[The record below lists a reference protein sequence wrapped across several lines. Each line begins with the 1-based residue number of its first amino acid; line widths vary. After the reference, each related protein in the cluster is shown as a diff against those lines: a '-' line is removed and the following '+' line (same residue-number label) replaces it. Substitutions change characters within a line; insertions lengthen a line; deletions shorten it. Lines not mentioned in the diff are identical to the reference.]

1 MKKTII
7 TSLTVF
13 TCLFASALNSQA
25 ININP
30 KYSAMYCSTKSGTIT
45 NTETCESITVSC
57 TKCTEAGQAEAA
69 ASALLCVNGLLKKAK
84 DLL

>member
-1 MKKTII
+1 MKKTIL
-7 TSLTVF
+7 TSAAILTCF
-13 TCLFASALNSQA
+13 FASATDFHGLKNVYKNFEIS
-25 ININP
+25 
-30 KYSAMYCSTKSGTIT
+30 CSTKSGTIT